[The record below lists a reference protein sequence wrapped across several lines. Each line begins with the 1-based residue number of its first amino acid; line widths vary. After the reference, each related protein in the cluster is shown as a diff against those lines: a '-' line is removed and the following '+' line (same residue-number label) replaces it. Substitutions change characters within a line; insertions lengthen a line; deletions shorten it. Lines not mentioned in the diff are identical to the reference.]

1 MSGDRKHN
9 SKKRT
14 PNQQRY
20 KNENRAGKNKER
32 KAQRYSNRFGVDVI
46 INISGKL
53 YTIKPKLKREE
64 IKK

>member
-14 PNQQRY
+14 PTQQRY

-32 KAQRYSNRFGVDVI
+32 KAQRYANKFNVDVI
-46 INISGKL
+46 IRIIDKL
-53 YTIKPKLKREE
+53 FTIKPKIKR
-64 IKK
+64 KA